1 LALGFSEKRLGRG
14 MKLTDRIA
22 RARAYRRIQREH
34 PTPGTTLA
42 SKILYKMAWDR
53 NPQLTVFADKVG
65 VRRYI
70 SERAGED
77 FVVPVLTVIERGGTV
92 DFSSLPREF
101 AIKVS
106 HGSGGVIV
114 VSDRADPAAVL
125 PEDPRVGWARFE
137 IHPDQLDPVRVN
149 NLLAH
154 WLGLNFEWWQGRRP
168 EWAYRHVTR
177 RVVIEPLMKNPDG
190 GDLSE
195 YKAFCFDGHAQVIRV
210 DRGRVVGG
218 KTFSH
223 YDREWNQLRA
233 TLVETGYAHPIGKV
247 EPRPDFL
254 PEIIRVAELLTQGVD
269 FARVDLI
276 DDSGQLRVGEITNYP
291 TAGNFEFVP
300 PEFSEWFGKDWIPNY
315 RSR

>member
-1 LALGFSEKRLGRG
+1 

-22 RARAYRRIQREH
+22 RARAYRLLRHQY
-34 PTPGTTLA
+34 PSPGSTLGE
-42 SKILYKMAWDR
+42 KILYKMAWDR

-65 VRRYI
+65 VRHYI

-77 FVVPVLTVIERGGTV
+77 FIVPVLAIIERGGTV
-92 DFSSLPREF
+92 DFSFLPREF

-114 VSDRADPAAVL
+114 VSDRADPTAAL

-137 IHPDQLDPVRVN
+137 IHPNQLDAVRAN
-149 NLLAH
+149 NLLAY
-154 WLGLNFEWWQGRRP
+154 WLGLNFEWWPGRRP
-168 EWAYRHVTR
+168 EWAYRHVR
-177 RVVIEPLMKNPDG
+177 PRVVIEPLMKNPDG

-195 YKAFCFDGHAQVIRV
+195 YKAFCFNGHAQVVRI

-223 YDREWNQLRA
+223 YDREWNYLNA
-233 TLVETGYAHPIGKV
+233 TFVETGYAHPIGSP
-247 EPRPDFL
+247 EPRPKFL

-291 TAGNFEFVP
+291 TAGNFDFVP
-300 PEFSEWFGKDWIPNY
+300 PEFSEWFGKDWIPNH

>member
-1 LALGFSEKRLGRG
+1 

-22 RARAYRRIQREH
+22 RARAYRLLQLEH

-65 VRRYI
+65 VRGYI
-70 SERAGED
+70 SERVGDD
-77 FVVPVLTVIERGGTV
+77 FFVPVLAIIERDGAV

-125 PEDPRVGWARFE
+125 PEDPRVGWVRFE
-137 IHPDQLDPVRVN
+137 IHPDQLDPVRVS

-154 WLGLNFEWWQGRRP
+154 WLGLNFEWWPGRRP
-168 EWAYRHVTR
+168 EWAYREVRR

-190 GDLSE
+190 RDLSE
-195 YKAFCFDGHAQVIRV
+195 YKAFCFNGHAQVIRV

-218 KTFSH
+218 KAFSH
-223 YDREWNQLRA
+223 YDRAWNYLDATFISSGDVRRKGRA
-233 TLVETGYAHPIGKV
+233 
-247 EPRPDFL
+247 EPRPQFL
-254 PEIIRVAELLTQGVD
+254 PEILRVAELLTQGVD

-291 TAGNFEFVP
+291 TAGDFEFVP
-300 PEFSEWFGKDWIPNY
+300 TDFSEWFGKDWIPDY
-315 RSR
+315 RHS